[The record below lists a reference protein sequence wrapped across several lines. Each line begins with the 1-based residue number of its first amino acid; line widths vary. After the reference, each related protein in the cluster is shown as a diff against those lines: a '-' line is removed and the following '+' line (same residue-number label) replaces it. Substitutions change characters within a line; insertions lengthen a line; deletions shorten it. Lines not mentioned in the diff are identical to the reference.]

1 MGYIPSPDLDVIS
14 DVYSIRAD
22 GNGWDVLHQGGTTT
36 YLHILDEST
45 YDWTTNEEDARS
57 SAASFY
63 RNSEGIVYRDGLL
76 YFAAK
81 ETATLFIL
89 DLENMPYEKEQTGS
103 QFEGKGDLNA
113 QPYQIVLGNYEEWI
127 YFTEEGG
134 DTPGVYLR
142 QK

>member
-1 MGYIPSPDLDVIS
+1 M
-14 DVYSIRAD
+14 
-22 GNGWDVLHQGGTTT
+22 
-36 YLHILDEST
+36 
-45 YDWTTNEEDARS
+45 
-57 SAASFY
+57 
-63 RNSEGIVYRDGLL
+63 YRDGLL

-89 DLENMPYEKEQTGS
+89 DLENMTYEKEQTGS

-113 QPYQIVLGNYEEWI
+113 QPYQIVLGNYKEWI